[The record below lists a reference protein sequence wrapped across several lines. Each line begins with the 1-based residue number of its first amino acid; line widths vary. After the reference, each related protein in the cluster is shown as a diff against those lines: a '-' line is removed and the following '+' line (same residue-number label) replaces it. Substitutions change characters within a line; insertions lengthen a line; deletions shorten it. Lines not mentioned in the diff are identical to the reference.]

1 MAQQYP
7 ERRQLRKGNR
17 AFEKGKYQDA
27 AGRYMRAQAM
37 APTLFEPIFNLGNTY
52 YRQQSYDQA
61 TKLLQQIA
69 TDSLGTPFNRAQ
81 AYYNLGNSQ
90 FQQKKYSEALESFRN
105 ALRLNPND
113 RDTKFNYA
121 YVKKL
126 LDNQQNNNQNK
137 DQNKDQ
143 DKDKKNNQN
152 QQQNQDQN
160 KDKDSNSDSQ
170 NQDNNPS
177 DGQQGDN
184 KSDEQ
189 QTSSQQQAGI
199 SPTEQERMLDAIQA
213 QEDKTQ
219 EKLKERKGAVIRL
232 KKNW

>member
-69 TDSLGTPFNRAQ
+69 TDSLGTPLNRAQ

-126 LDNQQNNNQNK
+126 LDNQQNNN
-137 DQNKDQ
+137 QNKDQ